1 MITCHDGDQVVSK
14 CFFINSA
21 TCKPSF
27 SKSGN
32 SARYWTRS
40 NVQQVPKTIPVSNN
54 NQREGERRE
63 VLALERAG
71 RRGIA
76 DEKHRARVQPRTGLG
91 TRVVL
96 GRGVPVAM
104 QPRALPVI
112 KRYLLSK
119 QGCCCTVCYNFS
131 EIKHGRRTFCVVVM
145 QLFNMSSGIRFP
157 GFITFT
163 SAPHIVC
170 HSCSPFSPLII
181 FWSCCFV

>member
-1 MITCHDGDQVVSK
+1 MFNRNPK
-14 CFFINSA
+14 RYRSA
-21 TCKPSF
+21 T
-27 SKSGN
+27 
-32 SARYWTRS
+32 
-40 NVQQVPKTIPVSNN
+40 TI
-54 NQREGERRE
+54 REKGERRE

-91 TRVVL
+91 TRMVL

-112 KRYLLSK
+112 KRFLLSK

-131 EIKHGRRTFCVVVM
+131 EIKRRRTFCVVVM

-181 FWSCCFV
+181 FWSMRSVTF